1 MHAIMPLPD
10 WALKRSR
17 TTFGFDDIDPARTA
31 LLIID
36 LQESFLASGRR
47 AAILYGLPIIP
58 NVNRLIAAARDV
70 GMKVIFLRQ
79 TFTWNGAAT
88 DLAPWQQQAA
98 PPVIAAR
105 RTMTAGHP
113 GHEVH
118 EGLDRRPDDL
128 VIDKYRQ
135 SAFVHGSSDL
145 QTHLQA
151 LDIDSLIITGALSN
165 ACCESTARDAYALG
179 YRVHFIADATA
190 ALSDEEQNA
199 TLLNVAVT
207 CGAVRDTDTMI
218 AMLDTRRGRP

>member
-1 MHAIMPLPD
+1 MHAITPLPD

-17 TTFGFDDIDPARTA
+17 TTFRFDSIDPARAA
-31 LLIID
+31 LLVID

-47 AAILYGLPIIP
+47 AALLYGLPIIP
-58 NVNRLIAAARDV
+58 NVNRLIEAARDA

-79 TFTWNGAAT
+79 TFTWDGAAT

-113 GHEVH
+113 GHEVYG
-118 EGLDRRPDDL
+118 GLDHRPGDL

-135 SAFVHGSSDL
+135 SAFIHGSSDL
-145 QTHLQA
+145 QTHLRA
-151 LDIDSLIITGALSN
+151 LGIDSLVITGALSN
-165 ACCESTARDAYALG
+165 ACCESTSRDAYALG
-179 YRVHFIADATA
+179 YRVYFIADATA
-190 ALSDEEQNA
+190 AMSDEEQNA

-207 CGAVRDTDTMI
+207 SGAVIDTDTML
-218 AMLDTRRGRP
+218 AMLDAHRGRP